1 MVENLYVFFSV
12 LSDSFRAE
20 LQILQAAQV
29 RRSLRPVRR
38 WSFDRSRGR
47 SYDSLHVQDGVSF
60 WLAEV
65 KDRVIEYRTNRQK
78 SDKARHASTITE
90 DVFVANS
97 LQEQIYELNHPLP
110 EKARCSKPSIEEKFN
125 KLEAKLAEVKQLY
138 QQKYGQEVDEED
150 SDVHYDDDG
159 TPWIQTSGTGVATD
173 LRVERLE
180 QMLSVV
186 KDLYSEKYG
195 RDVDTEYDADGTAW
209 KVTEGT
215 GVPRDCRVERL
226 EQKLAEVKQL
236 YQQKYG
242 QEVDEEDMSVHYDAD
257 GTPWIQTSGTGV
269 ATDLRVERLEQM
281 LSVVKDLYSEKYGR
295 DVDTEYDADGTA
307 WNVTEGTGVPRDC
320 RVERLEQK
328 LAEVKQLYQ
337 QKYGQEVD
345 EEDMSVHYDADGTPW
360 IQTSGTGVATDL
372 RMERLEQMLSV
383 VKDLYSEK
391 YGRDVDTEYDAD
403 GTAWKVT
410 EGTGVPRDCRVERLE
425 QKLAE
430 VKQLYQQKY
439 GQEVDEED
447 SDVHYDDDG
456 TPWIQTSGTSVATDL
471 RVERLEQMLSVV
483 KDLYSEKYGRD
494 VDTEYDADGTAWKV
508 TEGTGVP
515 RDCRVERLE
524 QKLAEVKQ
532 LYQQKYG
539 QEVDEEDMSV
549 HYDAD
554 GTPWIQTSGT
564 GVATDL
570 RVERLEQM
578 LSVVKDL
585 YSEKYGRDVDTE
597 YDADGTAWKVTE
609 GTGVPRDCRVERL
622 EQKLAEVKQLYQQ
635 KYGQEVDEEDMS
647 VHYDA
652 DGTPWIQTSGTGV
665 ATDLRVERLEQMLS
679 VVKDLYSEKYGRDV
693 DTEYDADGTSWNVT
707 EGTGVPRDCRVERLE
722 QQLAEVKQLYQQKY
736 GQEVDEEDSDV
747 HYDADGTPW
756 IQTSGTGVATDLRV
770 ERLEQMLSVVKDLYS
785 EKYGRDV
792 DTEYDADGTA
802 WKVTEGTGVPRDCRV
817 ERLEQKLAEVKQLYQ
832 QKYGQEVDEE
842 DMSVHYDADGTPWIQ
857 TSGTGVAT
865 DLRVERLEQ
874 MLSVV
879 KDLYS
884 EKYGRDVDTEY
895 DADGTAW
902 KVTEGTGV
910 PRDCR
915 VERLEQ
921 KLAEVKQLY
930 QQKYGQEVDE
940 EDMSVHYDADG
951 TPWIQTSGTGVA
963 TDLRVERLEQML
975 SVVKDLYSEKYG
987 RDVDTEYDADGTAWK
1002 VTEGTGVPRDCRVE
1016 RLEQKLA
1023 EVKQLYQQK
1032 YGQEVDEEDMS
1043 VHYDADGTPWIQ
1055 TSGTGVATDLRVE
1068 RLEQMLSVVK
1078 DLYSEKYGRDVDTEY
1093 DADGTAWNVTEGTG
1107 VPRDCRVERL
1117 EQKLAEV
1124 KQLYQQ
1130 KYGKAVDDGEN
1141 EAFCGD
1147 FSYDS
1152 DGTLWIKCITTGDS
1166 FFFQVAG
1173 YGVLF

>member
-1 MVENLYVFFSV
+1 MQFRLPSLHFDGHDFDEDHDHHPFLTRQLSIPEEPEDGSGFENAENLEDALRNVQQIYERKYGRIE
-12 LSDSFRAE
+12 DSEALPLNDE
-20 LQILQAAQV
+20 GEKK
-29 RRSLRPVRR
+29 S
-38 WSFDRSRGR
+38 
-47 SYDSLHVQDGVSF
+47 QDGVSS

-65 KDRVIEYRTNRQK
+65 
-78 SDKARHASTITE
+78 
-90 DVFVANS
+90 
-97 LQEQIYELNHPLP
+97 
-110 EKARCSKPSIEEKFN
+110 KARCSKPSIEEKFN

-138 QQKYGQEVDEED
+138 QQKYGQDVDEED
-150 SDVHYDDDG
+150 SDVHYDADG

-173 LRVERLE
+173 LRVDRLE

-269 ATDLRVERLEQM
+269 ATDLRV
-281 LSVVKDLYSEKYGR
+281 D
-295 DVDTEYDADGTA
+295 
-307 WNVTEGTGVPRDC
+307 
-320 RVERLEQK
+320 
-328 LAEVKQLYQ
+328 
-337 QKYGQEVD
+337 
-345 EEDMSVHYDADGTPW
+345 
-360 IQTSGTGVATDL
+360 
-372 RMERLEQMLSV
+372 RLEQMLSV

-447 SDVHYDDDG
+447 MSVHYDADG
-456 TPWIQTSGTSVATDL
+456 TPWIQTSGTGVATDL
-471 RVERLEQMLSVV
+471 RVDRLEQMLSVV

-635 KYGQEVDEEDMS
+635 
-647 VHYDA
+647 
-652 DGTPWIQTSGTGV
+652 T
-665 ATDLRVERLEQMLS
+665 
-679 VVKDLYSEKYGRDV
+679 
-693 DTEYDADGTSWNVT
+693 
-707 EGTGVPRDCRVERLE
+707 
-722 QQLAEVKQLYQQKY
+722 
-736 GQEVDEEDSDV
+736 
-747 HYDADGTPW
+747 
-756 IQTSGTGVATDLRV
+756 
-770 ERLEQMLSVVKDLYS
+770 
-785 EKYGRDV
+785 
-792 DTEYDADGTA
+792 
-802 WKVTEGTGVPRDCRV
+802 
-817 ERLEQKLAEVKQLYQ
+817 
-832 QKYGQEVDEE
+832 
-842 DMSVHYDADGTPWIQ
+842 
-857 TSGTGVAT
+857 
-865 DLRVERLEQ
+865 
-874 MLSVV
+874 
-879 KDLYS
+879 
-884 EKYGRDVDTEY
+884 
-895 DADGTAW
+895 
-902 KVTEGTGV
+902 
-910 PRDCR
+910 
-915 VERLEQ
+915 
-921 KLAEVKQLY
+921 
-930 QQKYGQEVDE
+930 
-940 EDMSVHYDADG
+940 
-951 TPWIQTSGTGVA
+951 
-963 TDLRVERLEQML
+963 
-975 SVVKDLYSEKYG
+975 
-987 RDVDTEYDADGTAWK
+987 
-1002 VTEGTGVPRDCRVE
+1002 
-1016 RLEQKLA
+1016 
-1023 EVKQLYQQK
+1023 
-1032 YGQEVDEEDMS
+1032 
-1043 VHYDADGTPWIQ
+1043 
-1055 TSGTGVATDLRVE
+1055 
-1068 RLEQMLSVVK
+1068 
-1078 DLYSEKYGRDVDTEY
+1078 
-1093 DADGTAWNVTEGTG
+1093 
-1107 VPRDCRVERL
+1107 
-1117 EQKLAEV
+1117 
-1124 KQLYQQ
+1124 
-1130 KYGKAVDDGEN
+1130 YGKTVDDCEN

-1152 DGTLWIKCITTGDS
+1152 DGTLWIKCITTGQAYSPPSEQALGEMLEEVKDLYKKRFGNKADEAQS
-1166 FFFQVAG
+1166 SWSDQDGTPWVAVTDNQPASEG
-1173 YGVLF
+1173 TTFKGTCSLQ

>member
-1 MVENLYVFFSV
+1 M
-12 LSDSFRAE
+12 
-20 LQILQAAQV
+20 
-29 RRSLRPVRR
+29 
-38 WSFDRSRGR
+38 GR
-47 SYDSLHVQDGVSF
+47 HL
-60 WLAEV
+60 L
-65 KDRVIEYRTNRQK
+65 
-78 SDKARHASTITE
+78 
-90 DVFVANS
+90 
-97 LQEQIYELNHPLP
+97 EQ
-110 EKARCSKPSIEEKFN
+110 ARCSKPSIEEKFN

-138 QQKYGQEVDEED
+138 QQKYGQDVDEED
-150 SDVHYDDDG
+150 SD
-159 TPWIQTSGTGVATD
+159 
-173 LRVERLE
+173 
-180 QMLSVV
+180 
-186 KDLYSEKYG
+186 
-195 RDVDTEYDADGTAW
+195 
-209 KVTEGT
+209 
-215 GVPRDCRVERL
+215 
-226 EQKLAEVKQL
+226 
-236 YQQKYG
+236 
-242 QEVDEEDMSVHYDAD
+242 
-257 GTPWIQTSGTGV
+257 
-269 ATDLRVERLEQM
+269 
-281 LSVVKDLYSEKYGR
+281 
-295 DVDTEYDADGTA
+295 
-307 WNVTEGTGVPRDC
+307 
-320 RVERLEQK
+320 
-328 LAEVKQLYQ
+328 
-337 QKYGQEVD
+337 
-345 EEDMSVHYDADGTPW
+345 VHYDADGTPW

-410 EGTGVPRDCRVERLE
+410 VGTGVPCDCRVERLA

-447 SDVHYDDDG
+447 SDVHYDADG
-456 TPWIQTSGTSVATDL
+456 TPWIQTSGTGVATDL
-471 RVERLEQMLSVV
+471 RVERLERMLSVV

-508 TEGTGVP
+508 TVGTGVP
-515 RDCRVERLE
+515 CDCRVERLA

-539 QEVDEEDMSV
+539 QD
-549 HYDAD
+549 
-554 GTPWIQTSGT
+554 
-564 GVATDL
+564 
-570 RVERLEQM
+570 
-578 LSVVKDL
+578 
-585 YSEKYGRDVDTE
+585 
-597 YDADGTAWKVTE
+597 
-609 GTGVPRDCRVERL
+609 
-622 EQKLAEVKQLYQQ
+622 
-635 KYGQEVDEEDMS
+635 
-647 VHYDA
+647 
-652 DGTPWIQTSGTGV
+652 
-665 ATDLRVERLEQMLS
+665 
-679 VVKDLYSEKYGRDV
+679 
-693 DTEYDADGTSWNVT
+693 
-707 EGTGVPRDCRVERLE
+707 
-722 QQLAEVKQLYQQKY
+722 
-736 GQEVDEEDSDV
+736 VDEEDSDV

-902 KVTEGTGV
+902 KVIEGTGVPRDCRVERLEQKLAEVKQLYQQKYGQEVDEEDMSVHYDADGTPWIQTSGTGVATDLRVERLEQMLSVVKDLYSEKYGRDVDTEYDADGTAWKVTEGTGV

-915 VERLEQ
+915 VERLAQKLAEVKQLYQQKYGQEVDEEDMSVHYDADGTPWIQTSGTGVATDLRVDRLEQMLSVVKDLYSEKYGRDVDTEYDVDGTAWKVTEGTGVPCDCRVERLAQKLAEVKQLYQQKYGQEVDEEDMSVHYDADGTPWIQTSGTGVATDLRVERLEQMLSVVKDLYSEKYGRDVDTEYDADGTAWKVTEGTGVPRDCRVDRLAQ

-1055 TSGTGVATDLRVE
+1055 TSGTGVATDLRVDRLEQMLSVVKDLYSEKYGRDVDTEYDADGTAWKVTEGTGVPRDCRVERLEQKLAEVKQLYQQKYGQEVDEEDMSVHYDADGTPWIQTSGTGVATDLRVE

-1093 DADGTAWNVTEGTG
+1093 DADGTAWKVTEGTG

-1130 KYGKAVDDGEN
+1130 KYGKTVDDCEN

-1152 DGTLWIKCITTGDS
+1152 DGTLWINCITTGDS
-1166 FFFQVAG
+1166 M
-1173 YGVLF
+1173 LFSRGQISCLILTL